1 MSIPDKEKLKF
12 ASLEVAM
19 HYDKYSDD
27 FHQWLMD
34 NWHVFEYFETSAQQ
48 VWAHGWKHYS
58 ARTIWEVMRH
68 RSAVREIEGEFKLN
82 DHRVPDVARLY
93 MFLHPE
99 QDGLFEFRQRR
110 LAA

>member
-1 MSIPDKEKLKF
+1 M
-12 ASLEVAM
+12 SLELARAAVLLNPD
-19 HYDKYSDD
+19 HFTDD
-27 FHQWLMD
+27 FYTWLND
-34 NWHVFEYFETSAQQ
+34 NWHVYEYFEQAAIK
-48 VWAHGWKHYS
+48 VWAHGWRHYS

-93 MFLHPE
+93 MFFHPE
-99 QDGLFEFRQRR
+99 QNGLFEFRTRR